1 MRLEESLLNEDL
13 FDIRR
18 NYFDRGDMF
27 WLAIDENDRVV
38 GSIGY
43 SKTGNKTE
51 AFLHRLFVKAEYK
64 HKGIGTALLLM
75 AEEYM
80 KNNGITVSKVH
91 LGTPKE
97 EWFED
102 NRRSYCQTDTYRRGS
117 ILPYGC

>member
-97 EWFED
+97 EWFE
-102 NRRSYCQTDTYRRGS
+102 SYSFY
-117 ILPYGC
+117 PKH